1 VSPFAGIYDRGP
13 VAAQLTDAA
22 WLQAMLDVEAALAR
36 AGAALGEIPA
46 AAADQIAEACAGER
60 FDAMA
65 LEVVSAQHATPV
77 VGLVAAL
84 REAVGPG
91 LADHVHAGATSQDI
105 VDTALML
112 LARRALAPLLDQARD
127 AADAAARL
135 AAAHRDTPMI
145 GRTLLQQAL
154 PITFGLRAAGWLSGL
169 DAGRARL
176 TAIRAHGLPVQMGGP
191 VGARAP
197 ELGAAVAAE
206 LGLADPGLPW
216 GAIRVPVAELAGAL
230 GVLGGVAGKIARDVT
245 LLAASEVGEV
255 AEVTSGASSAMAHK
269 RNPVAAVSA
278 LACARRTPA
287 PVATLLAAMESE
299 HERAAG
305 AWQAEWGTL
314 VELIGLC
321 GSAVAWTGQLLEG
334 LQVDVVRMAANL
346 AAAPTGDR
354 PVPIAAGALV
364 DGALARHGALGH
376 PGGPARPGAVARD
389 GAAACDGA
397 AAAGRGRG

>member
-1 VSPFAGIYDRGP
+1 LSPFAGIYDRGP
-13 VAAQLTDAA
+13 VGAQLTEAA

-36 AGAALGEIPA
+36 AGAALGEISA
-46 AAADQIAEACAGER
+46 AAAERIAEACAGEH
-60 FDAMA
+60 FDAAA
-65 LEVVSAQHATPV
+65 LEVVSAQNATPV

-84 REAVGPG
+84 REAVGYG
-91 LADHVHAGATSQDI
+91 FAADVHVGATSQDI

-112 LARRALAPLLDQARD
+112 LARRALAPLLDQARV

-135 AAAHRDTPMI
+135 AGAHRDTPMI

-176 TAIRAHGLPVQMGGP
+176 TSIRAHGLPVQMGGP

-216 GAIRVPVAELAGAL
+216 GAIRLPVAELAGGL
-230 GVLGGVAGKIARDVT
+230 GVLSGVAAKIARDVT

-255 AEVTSGASSAMAHK
+255 AEAQSGGSSAMAHK
-269 RNPVAAVSA
+269 HNPVAAVSA

-287 PVATLLAAMESE
+287 LVGTLLAAMESE

-314 VELIGLC
+314 VELLGLC
-321 GSAVAWTGQLLEG
+321 GSAVAWTAQLLEG
-334 LQVDVVRMAANL
+334 LQVDQSRMAANL

-354 PVPIAAGALV
+354 PVPGAAGSLI
-364 DGALARHGALGH
+364 DDALARHAAL
-376 PGGPARPGAVARD
+376 ARD
-389 GAAACDGA
+389 GLLTRHLA
-397 AAAGRGRG
+397 AAAERARG